1 MILTGYKVLIF
12 GGDNRHLE
20 IARLLS
26 ERDAT
31 VVLAGYGNLRTPL
44 PGTMFLETEAITQ
57 ESFHALVLPA
67 KGADDAGVVDAL
79 FDAQKL
85 ILDDALL
92 KRLAVRIIFTGI
104 AGTYLKALAE
114 RNGVRLIPLFDR
126 DDVAILNAIPT
137 VEGALAL
144 TIQHTDF
151 TLHGAKTVVLGFG
164 RVGMTLAR
172 TLHAIGSDVAVGARS
187 PENLA
192 RATEMRLNPFHLADL
207 KDRVREADLL
217 YNTIPHPIVTAEVIA
232 RMKQTAFILDLAS
245 APGGTEFRFAEKRG
259 IKAILAPSLPGLV
272 APKTAGRIMA
282 DVIGQVLLDELPLE
296 NLS

>member
-26 ERDAT
+26 ERDAA
-31 VVLAGYGNLRTPL
+31 VAMVGYDNLRTPL
-44 PGTMFLETEAITQ
+44 PGTTFLDMDVVSE
-57 ESFHALVLPA
+57 ESFDALILPA
-67 KGADDAGVVDAL
+67 KGTDEEGAVDAL
-79 FDAQKL
+79 FDAKKL

-92 KRLAVRIIFTGI
+92 KRLSVKCIFTGI
-104 AGTYLKALAE
+104 AGTYLRSLAE

-151 TLHGAKTVVLGFG
+151 TLHGAKSLVLGFG

-172 TLHAIGSDVAVGARS
+172 TLHAIGSDVSVGARS
-187 PENLA
+187 SADLA
-192 RATEMRLNPFHLADL
+192 RATEMRLNPFHLSLL
-207 KDRVREADLL
+207 KERVAEADLL
-217 YNTIPHPIVTAEVIA
+217 YNTIPYPMVTAEVIA
-232 RMKQTAFILDLAS
+232 RMKQSSFILDLAS
-245 APGGTEFRFAEKRG
+245 APGGTDFRFAEKRG
-259 IKAILAPSLPGLV
+259 IKALLAPSLPGLV

-282 DVIGQVLLDELPLE
+282 DVISQILLEVV
-296 NLS
+296 S